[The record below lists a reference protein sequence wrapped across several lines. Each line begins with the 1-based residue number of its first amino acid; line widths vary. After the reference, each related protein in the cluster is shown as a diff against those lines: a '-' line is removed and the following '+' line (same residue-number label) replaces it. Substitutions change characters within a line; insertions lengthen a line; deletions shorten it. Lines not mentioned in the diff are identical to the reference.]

1 VNTLIAG
8 EELGYGGAYRAERDE
23 RIATVGI
30 GYADGF
36 LRAYSGGRV
45 VIHSESGEYIGEG
58 KVVGKVCM
66 DQCFISVGE
75 LDVKRGD
82 IVTLMGE
89 GGQIADLAS
98 KLGTV
103 DHEIITVL
111 SARLPRF
118 VY

>member
-1 VNTLIAG
+1 
-8 EELGYGGAYRAERDE
+8 
-23 RIATVGI
+23 
-30 GYADGF
+30 
-36 LRAYSGGRV
+36 
-45 VIHSESGEYIGEG
+45 
-58 KVVGKVCM
+58 M